1 MRQLSAVAVLSAC
14 LVGCS
19 CAREAEAPPP
29 AAPRPD
35 VFLPPD
41 TATVRDRVPPR
52 ATLVSLLLDL
62 ELRADI
68 VPVIVEKT
76 LAVFDPR
83 QLRAGNAFELV
94 RTTGGLLRDFQYE
107 IDTDRY
113 LRLQATAG
121 QEETTIRA
129 EVGLY
134 DKQRIPV
141 TLRGE
146 INRDAPSLFAAMEHL
161 GETPDLSVALADI
174 FSGEIDF
181 NTDLQ
186 PGDSFTLSLERVLRE
201 GQPVGYG
208 PIAVAEFNNE
218 GRRHRA
224 FLFTPPGGKPGYY
237 DEQGRSVRRFFLAS
251 PLKFTPRVTSGFSR
265 SRFHPI
271 LKYYRPHLGIDY
283 AAPMGSPVVAVAN
296 GVVLQAGFSGQGGRT
311 IHLRHA
317 SGYETYYMHLSSIAP
332 GVRAGAHVSQGQ
344 TIGRVGMSGMA
355 TGPHLDYRIRKNG
368 TFMNPAL
375 LRRTLPPGEPIPA
388 GAMAQFTALR
398 DSVLAKLAPEA
409 VAASSAGPAGR
420 AEPSAARPQPPT
432 PPQPTAGAKRDH

>member
-1 MRQLSAVAVLSAC
+1 MVRHLSAVALLSAC
-14 LVGCS
+14 LAGLS
-19 CAREAEAPPP
+19 CARGAEAPP
-29 AAPRPD
+29 ATVAPRPD

-41 TATVRDRVPPR
+41 TATIRDRVPPR
-52 ATLVSLLLDL
+52 ATLASLLLDL
-62 ELRADI
+62 EMRADI
-68 VPVIVEKT
+68 IPVIIEKT
-76 LAVFDPR
+76 KAVFDPR

-141 TLRGE
+141 TLHGE
-146 INRDAPSLFAAMEHL
+146 INRDAPSLFAAMEQL

-186 PGDSFTLSLERVLRE
+186 PGDSFTLAFERVLRE

-208 PIAVAEFNNE
+208 PIAVAEFNND
-218 GRRHRA
+218 GRQYRA
-224 FLFTPPGGKPGYY
+224 FRFTPAGGKAGYY

-251 PLKFTPRVTSGFSR
+251 PLKFTPRVTSRFSR

-271 LKYYRPHLGIDY
+271 LKIYRPHLGIDY

-296 GVVLQAGFSGQGGRT
+296 GTVLQAGFSGQGGRT

-317 SGYETYYMHLSSIAP
+317 SGFETYYMHLASIAA

-355 TGPHLDYRIRKNG
+355 TGPHLDYRIRRNG
-368 TFMNPAL
+368 GFINPAL

-388 GAMAQFTALR
+388 GAMAQFQAER
-398 DSVLAKLAPEA
+398 DQVLAKLAGETVPARSA
-409 VAASSAGPAGR
+409 VPAGR
-420 AEPSAARPQPPT
+420 SDPPRSEPPSPAPAQPN
-432 PPQPTAGAKRDH
+432 KRNR